1 MTVKKLDQLFPDV
14 LGALRGGLEETA
26 KNMVQD
32 LKAKGPYWSGQFESL
47 WVVETGAVEIP
58 KNIPTLDRP
67 TPKTPRPKRLSK
79 AFIPLPQLKKGYTI
93 GNRAS
98 YAGYAQDLIPS
109 PTGRRAP
116 QFTTMEGKPVRITAP
131 KFWFDT
137 YLNAQAGR
145 TVERSLT
152 RVFRKYNR

>member
-14 LGALRGGLEETA
+14 LGALRGGLKETA
-26 KNMVQD
+26 NNMVQD

-58 KNIPTLDRP
+58 KNIPTLGRP

-145 TVERSLT
+145 TVERSLAK
-152 RVFRKYNR
+152 VFRKYNR